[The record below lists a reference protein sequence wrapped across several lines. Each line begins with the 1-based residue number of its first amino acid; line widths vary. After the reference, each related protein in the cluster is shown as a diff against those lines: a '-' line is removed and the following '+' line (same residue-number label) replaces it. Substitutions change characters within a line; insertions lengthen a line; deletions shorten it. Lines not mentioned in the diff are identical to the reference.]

1 MPPRRQHLR
10 GVGISLRLSRI
21 DISEGLAA
29 PVLHDIV
36 PANAILGGQLEEA
49 RRQTQPKP
57 NAVIKPTTTMKVHT
71 LTLVQTSSTFMAL
84 NACSMVGLG
93 TRTKKD
99 LKRR

>member
-1 MPPRRQHLR
+1 MSGAASSQAT
-10 GVGISLRLSRI
+10 GI
-21 DISEGLAA
+21 DIGESLAA

-36 PANAILGGQLEEA
+36 PANAVLGGQLEEA

-99 LKRR
+99 LNEQGCLVWHV